1 MTIQSVNFKDITTGG
16 LSPLVQRGHLA
27 GAD

>member
-1 MTIQSVNFKDITTGG
+1 MTIQIVIFKGVILNGFP
-16 LSPLVQRGHLA
+16 PLVQRGHLA